1 MKIVHIIFTDNFA
14 GSERHCADLV
24 NAQHELADNVY
35 LILMRQTQKQSIR
48 NHILPGVKVLE
59 LNWFQR
65 HYLMGRVLSA
75 IEPDIIHAH
84 LGRAARALRNI
95 NYPCVGTLH
104 VKYKAKDHDHLDGII
119 CLNKAQEHRLAHLIC
134 AKTVIGNW
142 VTPYS
147 EPDADKLQALR
158 AELNIN
164 DGCFVFGYMGRLNAP
179 KNVDLLLSAFKAM
192 PENAALVIVGDG
204 EERIKLEALALGD
217 ERISFLGT
225 RSDIGACY
233 GLMDCLVLPSQ
244 NEGFPL
250 VLGEAMQLGCPIIA
264 SDTEGALSCLPE
276 DAPFFHVGDLSG
288 LTQRMKE
295 MLDMGRRR
303 IDYDTRHL
311 QRDVQIEKIR
321 AFYQQVIGKCCSS

>member
-1 MKIVHIIFTDNFA
+1 VKIVHIIFTDNFA
-14 GSERHCADLV
+14 GSERHCADLA
-24 NAQHELADNVY
+24 NAQHELGDNVY

-48 NHILPGVKVLE
+48 DHISTGIKVLE

-65 HYLMGRVLSA
+65 HFLMGRVLSE

-95 NYPCVGTLH
+95 NYPRVGTLH
-104 VKYKAKDHDHLDGII
+104 VKYKAKDQDHLDGII
-119 CLNKAQEHRLAHLIC
+119 CLNEAQERRLAHLKC

-142 VTPYS
+142 VTPFA
-147 EPDADKLQALR
+147 EPDAGKLKALR

-164 DGCFVFGYMGRLNAP
+164 GACFVFGYMGRLNAP

-192 PENAALVIVGDG
+192 PEHASLVIVGDG
-204 EERIKLEALALGD
+204 EERVKLEALALGD
-217 ERISFLGT
+217 ERISFLGA
-225 RSDIGACY
+225 RSDVGTCY
-233 GLMDCLVLPSQ
+233 ALMDCLVLPSQ

-250 VLGEAMQLGCPIIA
+250 VLGEAMKLGCPIIA

-276 DAPFFHVGDLSG
+276 DAPFFSVGDLAG
-288 LTQRMKE
+288 LTQRMHE

-311 QRDVQIEKIR
+311 QRDVQVEKIR
-321 AFYQQVIGKCCSS
+321 AFYQQVIGKC